1 VFQTLFVFS
10 NLFADWVIRLL
21 YGYVWEGEMKARAY
35 NAEVMDFWRN
45 NRRHKTHPIFFLA
58 KKLYGRM

>member
-21 YGYVWEGEMKARAY
+21 YGYVWEGEMKAQAY
-35 NAEVMDFWRN
+35 NAEVVG
-45 NRRHKTHPIFFLA
+45 FLEEQQTP
-58 KKLYGRM
+58 